1 MFRTNVNT
9 KGEKIMKRQ
18 TFDKIVTMVGVG
30 LAVFLFIAA
39 GLLNW
44 GYSFADSQVKGQL
57 KSQSIILPA
66 TTGNAD
72 ETADVTAFFKE
83 NGDKPMTTGKQAQ
96 MYADHYLG
104 FHLSSMGTYA
114 AVSTANRAAQGALS
128 ADPTNA
134 DLKAKADSAAAL
146 VDTVFKGT
154 MLRGTLLTAY
164 AFWELGQIAKIA
176 AMATLVGGILL
187 LVLSIAGWVHL
198 RRTPAEATI

>member
-1 MFRTNVNT
+1 MFLIIVNI

-44 GYSFADSQVKGQL
+44 GYSFADSQVKSQL
-57 KSQSIILPA
+57 KAQAIMLP
-66 TTGNAD
+66 TETKNAK

-83 NGDKPMTTGKQAQ
+83 NGNKPMTTGKQAQ

-104 FHLSSMGTYA
+104 FHLSGMPPYA
-114 AVSTANRAAQGALS
+114 AVSGANRAAQAALA
-128 ADPTNA
+128 ADPTNVE
-134 DLKAKADSAAAL
+134 LQAKAASAAGL
-146 VDTVFKGT
+146 VETVFRGT
-154 MLRGTLLTAY
+154 VLQGTLLTAY

-176 AMATLVGGILL
+176 AMVTLVGGLL
-187 LVLSIAGWVHL
+187 LLILSLAGWVHL